1 MALKGVGSE
10 QIEAAL
16 AEIDEEA
23 YYDTLKS
30 LLQAKMKSVKADSAY
45 ELQQKLIRYAA
56 GRGFEQDL
64 IFKVLET
71 EILQSGYCI

>member
-1 MALKGVGSE
+1 
-10 QIEAAL
+10 
-16 AEIDEEA
+16 
-23 YYDTLKS
+23 
-30 LLQAKMKSVKADSAY
+30 MKSVKADSAY